1 MVSGLVFDPIKTN
14 PMLNPNE
21 IVHLFQITI
30 KHFDFLPTKMKEY
43 CLDNLSVFNIERFD
57 SDMERNET
65 TTEHTTAPTVSEPGK
80 DDCKLKF
87 IARLNEVISI
97 FNSDSDFL
105 DGLWYW
111 FDPKESNPILNPDEI
126 VQLVQITIKHFDFLP
141 TQMKEYCLENLSVF
155 NIEKFNEQ

>member
-1 MVSGLVFDPIKTN
+1 MTKCDRQEDVVEGASKMVESEP
-14 PMLNPNE
+14 
-21 IVHLFQITI
+21 
-30 KHFDFLPTKMKEY
+30 
-43 CLDNLSVFNIERFD
+43 
-57 SDMERNET
+57 
-65 TTEHTTAPTVSEPGK
+65 TTESAT
-80 DDCKLKF
+80 DRKLKF
-87 IARLNEVISI
+87 IARLNEVII
-97 FNSDSDFL
+97 AFNSDSDFL